1 MNQSCCVG
9 IDVAK
14 ASFEVATDRDRE
26 TSRFTYTASGIGKL
40 LRKLAAQ
47 RPVTLICLEA
57 TGGYERKLA
66 TALAAHG
73 YRVAIVNPARTRR
86 FADASGNLAKTDRLD
101 AISIARFA
109 RVMNPPAWQQ
119 PDPAQAEIREL
130 TTRRL
135 QLVGQRSRE
144 KNRRDKA
151 ASPLAQD
158 QIRSSIA
165 WTTEQIERLE
175 KAIGELIARSVDLK
189 ARYDLLR
196 TVPGVGPVL
205 ASATIAYL
213 PELGTLNRRELAA
226 LVGVAPYSRESG
238 TYSGKRS
245 IRGGRSRMRSALYMG
260 ALSAA
265 RFNPD
270 IKPLYERLVEAG
282 KPRKVAL
289 TACARK
295 LLLTLNSVVRQ
306 GRPWT
311 QLP

>member
-1 MNQSCCVG
+1 MNQSCYVG

-14 ASFEVATDRDRE
+14 ASFEVATNRDQE
-26 TSRFTYTASGIGKL
+26 TTHFAYTAAGIGML
-40 LRKLAAQ
+40 LGKLAAMT
-47 RPVTLICLEA
+47 VALICMEA

-66 TALAAHG
+66 IVLAEHG

-101 AISIARFA
+101 AISIAHFA

-151 ASPLAQD
+151 ASPVAAD

-165 WTTEQIERLE
+165 WFDGQIEHLE
-175 KAIGELIARSVDLK
+175 QAIGELIAKSVDLK

-205 ASATIAYL
+205 ASATIA
-213 PELGTLNRRELAA
+213 
-226 LVGVAPYSRESG
+226 
-238 TYSGKRS
+238 
-245 IRGGRSRMRSALYMG
+245 
-260 ALSAA
+260 
-265 RFNPD
+265 
-270 IKPLYERLVEAG
+270 
-282 KPRKVAL
+282 
-289 TACARK
+289 
-295 LLLTLNSVVRQ
+295 
-306 GRPWT
+306 
-311 QLP
+311 